1 MTITCAVHDYQQHNR
16 PFRAYPKPLRDLCF
30 RRMLH
35 ADRFQYTTFYYF
47 FDPEYDQM
55 DVLDV
60 FG

>member
-1 MTITCAVHDYQQHNR
+1 
-16 PFRAYPKPLRDLCF
+16 
-30 RRMLH
+30 MLH